1 MLRLSAIPFRT
12 SVLAAVISVAACS
25 GGGGGGSSDS
35 ATSSTPVKSFSTATL
50 EGAYNGTLR
59 DATSQ
64 AQMQLVILEN
74 GEFWAVY
81 GQDDSSTFWVDGFT
95 HGKAVSQAG
104 SVRIDDLRD
113 FGHLPPTSA
122 PMNGRY
128 DDSAN
133 TLSGTITGPD
143 GDIAIEAGRVTDG
156 ALYEYHA
163 PADPVQ
169 LAGLW
174 GMQSMRHGA
183 GTLSIHADGG
193 LHASSNQGCT
203 AYGSAKP
210 RSSGRNV
217 FDVQMTYGPLCEE
230 PDKQVSGV
238 AVVYPM
244 PGSALQLFIAVTD
257 SEREFGDL
265 LLAGAASPGPTD
277 APAPGAQPSASPALP
292 PSPTPVD
299 LAPLPP
305 SPAPPSLSMSFRLQP

>member
-1 MLRLSAIPFRT
+1 M
-12 SVLAAVISVAACS
+12 
-25 GGGGGGSSDS
+25 
-35 ATSSTPVKSFSTATL
+35 KSFSTASP

-133 TLSGTITGPD
+133 ALSGTITGPD

-183 GTLSIHADGG
+183 GTLFDPCRRRAPCVIEPWLHGVRFGHTEIVGKECLRRADDLRPVVRGAG
-193 LHASSNQGCT
+193 QAGIGRRGCL
-203 AYGSAKP
+203 S
-210 RSSGRNV
+210 
-217 FDVQMTYGPLCEE
+217 D
-230 PDKQVSGV
+230 
-238 AVVYPM
+238 
-244 PGSALQLFIAVTD
+244 
-257 SEREFGDL
+257 
-265 LLAGAASPGPTD
+265 AG
-277 APAPGAQPSASPALP
+277 
-292 PSPTPVD
+292 
-299 LAPLPP
+299 
-305 SPAPPSLSMSFRLQP
+305 